1 MLAGSASVAFRKG
14 QPTSACGFALVI
26 GLMTGLLM
34 IFAAAAYGDWK
45 PPENPNPDKI
55 LTEAQDDAAA
65 GRYTDALAKHV
76 WFHEN
81 ALKYAPAMY
90 GVRLSFA
97 LSYWANLAG
106 VYPPALT
113 KLKAVRDEAGTA
125 VREGSDTRHAFHDF
139 ASINRALKE
148 QERTKD
154 LFLWLDVNK
163 PDVARQNFDIAEP
176 ALVEAKEYRLCG
188 RYLDPD
194 RSLKR
199 IVGLYRETTKIASE
213 QQEDAVRL
221 RDHATKSFSN
231 DVATLVALLA
241 LNDRTA
247 DADRIA
253 AEAMKEWSDPGFGE
267 QLEKARKGE
276 LPPPWP

>member
-1 MLAGSASVAFRKG
+1 MLASPAAVGFRRV
-14 QPTSACGFALVI
+14 Q
-26 GLMTGLLM
+26 GLTTGLLLL
-34 IFAAAAYGDWK
+34 FAATAYGDWQ
-45 PPENPNPDKI
+45 PPKNPNPDKI

-65 GRYTDALAKHV
+65 GRYADALAKHV

-90 GVRLSFA
+90 GVRLSYA
-97 LSYWANLAG
+97 LSYWADLAT

-113 KLKAVRDEAGTA
+113 KLKTVRDETAVAVRDG
-125 VREGSDTRHAFHDF
+125 RDPRHAFHDF

-148 QERTKD
+148 QEKTKD

-199 IVGLYRETTKIASE
+199 MVGLYRETTKIASE
-213 QQEDAVRL
+213 GDQDYAVEL

-231 DVATLVALLA
+231 SVATLVSLLA
-241 LNDRTA
+241 LNDRSA

-253 AEAMKEWSDPGFGE
+253 AEAIKEWSDQGFRE
-267 QLEKARKGE
+267 TLEKARKGE
-276 LPPPWP
+276 VPPPWP